1 MPPPPLQIGPLRLAT
16 NLVLAPIAGL
26 SRNRRTAV
34 LETLE
39 AYLDS
44 GSSVAAVAD
53 ALHLHRQS
61 VNYRMQN
68 VRKLF
73 GERLMSQNGRLA
85 LHIAVKA
92 ARLQRS

>member
-1 MPPPPLQIGPLRLAT
+1 PNRRAT
-16 NLVLAPIAGL
+16 VLA
-26 SRNRRTAV
+26 
-34 LETLE
+34 TLE

-44 GSSVAAVAD
+44 GSSVGAVAD

-68 VRKLF
+68 VRRLF
-73 GERLMSQNGRLA
+73 GPRLMSANGRLA

-92 ARLQRS
+92 ARLQR